1 MKKKILIGAAIVIV
15 GAQFIRIDK
24 TNPPVVEGEDLFS
37 SKPADDKVVQLIHNA
52 CFDCHSNETKYP
64 WYTNIAP
71 VSWFIKH
78 HIDEGRE
85 HVNFSEWAKYNEK
98 QKSHILEECAEE
110 IEHHAMPLGNY
121 EWMHPEAE
129 LSEEDRQLLVDYFEA
144 E

>member
-1 MKKKILIGAAIVIV
+1 MKKKILIGALVVIL
-15 GAQFIRIDK
+15 GAQLIRIDK

-37 SKPADDKVVQLIHNA
+37 FKPADDQVVQLLHNA
-52 CFDCHSNETKYP
+52 CFDCHSNESKYP

-78 HIDEGRE
+78 HIDEARE
-85 HVNFSEWAKYNEK
+85 HANFSEWAKYNDK
-98 QKSHILEECAEE
+98 QRAHILEECGEE
-110 IEHHAMPLGNY
+110 LEHHAMPLESY

-129 LSEEDRQLLVDYFEA
+129 LTEEERQVLIDYFEA